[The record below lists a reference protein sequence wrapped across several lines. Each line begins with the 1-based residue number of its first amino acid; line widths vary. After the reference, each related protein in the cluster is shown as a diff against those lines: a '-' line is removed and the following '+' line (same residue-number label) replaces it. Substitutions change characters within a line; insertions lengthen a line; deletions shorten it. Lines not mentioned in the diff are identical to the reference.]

1 MSSSVSRYSLAVRFC
16 ALLVFGMAVVNAILI
31 FGFAIVPMDD
41 LSGFARVWMT
51 ILAVLN
57 GLLVVGV
64 AFQAADAG
72 LAGGPADRSARS
84 RLVAMTGWLPIVAI
98 GIVSL
103 TLVSSSIGRLVGD
116 QAVSSGF
123 TSPRQVV
130 GLLILVGWSLFGW
143 AAVLRWL
150 KQGPSLALTILTRV
164 MEVLALAAMTMDVWD
179 AVLSGLGGSWAIGI
193 SGVRVLDAISQAL
206 AVVVCVEAVSNP
218 DPSRLNGL
226 LGRGLRGLQVMA
238 WTTLIAQIGTQS
250 LAIMQ
255 SGDVALM
262 SLVGPLSS
270 VAGWLLAFNERS
282 LLVATL
288 WAREARV
295 LVSD

>member
-16 ALLVFGMAVVNAILI
+16 ALLVFGMAVVNAALI
-31 FGFAIVPMDD
+31 FGFGIVPMDD

-57 GLLVVGV
+57 GMLAVGV

-84 RLVAMTGWLPIVAI
+84 RLMAMTSWLPIIAI

-103 TLVSSSIGRLVGD
+103 TLASSSVGRLVGD
-116 QAVSSGF
+116 KAVSAGF
-123 TSPRQVV
+123 TSPRQAV

-150 KQGPSLALTILTRV
+150 KQGPSLALTVLTRV

-179 AVLSGLGGSWAIGI
+179 GVLSGLGGSWAIG
-193 SGVRVLDAISQAL
+193 GVRVLDAVSQAL
-206 AVVVCVEAVSNP
+206 AIAVCVEAVSNP
-218 DPSRLNGL
+218 DPARLNGL

-238 WTTLIAQIGTQS
+238 WATLIAQIGVQGVAIAQS
-250 LAIMQ
+250 R
-255 SGDVALM
+255 DVALVG
-262 SLVGPLSS
+262 LVGPLGSL
-270 VAGWLLAFNERS
+270 AGWLLAFSERS
-282 LLVATL
+282 LLTATL

-295 LVSD
+295 LAQ